1 LGRATHLPKQEHL
14 GLLAIRKLSESALQ
28 EVDDSQGPTIK
39 LNMLTGNFA
48 LGRIDVDNISN
59 EVGSVKNVFVLVFGF
74 PVHTRWVCPA
84 ALG

>member
-48 LGRIDVDNISN
+48 LGRIDVDNRDYHYLSQSEIGGDKRIYQHLS
-59 EVGSVKNVFVLVFGF
+59 E
-74 PVHTRWVCPA
+74 RW
-84 ALG
+84 